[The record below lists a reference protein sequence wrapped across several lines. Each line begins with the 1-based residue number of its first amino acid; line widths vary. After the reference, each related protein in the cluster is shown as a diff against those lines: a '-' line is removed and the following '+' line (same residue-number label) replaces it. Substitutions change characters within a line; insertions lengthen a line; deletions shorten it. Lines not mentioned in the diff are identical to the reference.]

1 MITLDQAKKVL
12 AAAEAKA
19 RELGVS
25 VSVVVVDEYG
35 TLVAFSRMDG
45 ALKIS
50 PEFARTKA
58 FTSGTLGFPTEGLAP
73 YAAAGQPYHGIREL
87 FGGELTTIA
96 GGEPIMLDGKLV
108 GGVGVG
114 GSTDV
119 NQDAQCAKA
128 GVAAITQ

>member
-1 MITLDQAKKVL
+1 MITLAQAKNAL
-12 AAAEAKA
+12 AAAETKAK
-19 RELGVS
+19 ELGITVS
-25 VSVVVVDEYG
+25 IAVVDEYG

-58 FTSGTLGFPTEGLAP
+58 FTAGTLGFPTEGLAP
-73 YAAAGQPYHGIREL
+73 YATVGKPYHDITAL

-96 GGEPIMLDGKLV
+96 GGEPVMLDGKLA

-114 GSTDV
+114 GSNDV
-119 NQDAQCAKA
+119 SQDAECAKA
-128 GVAAITQ
+128 GVAAIV